1 MILGVLT
8 WVFHLRLLRLL
19 EDTQIWTKLATSE
32 IPNRPSKRFGHSMQK
47 VNNDMVIL
55 FGGDDGD
62 YDNSPTNYKTKLFG
76 DLWVLSTRY
85 SILQRSDS

>member
-1 MILGVLT
+1 
-8 WVFHLRLLRLL
+8 
-19 EDTQIWTKLATSE
+19 
-32 IPNRPSKRFGHSMQK
+32 MQK